1 MIKHF
6 SFLSFCLLFTSCSQ
20 YFTLKSSQE
29 IYAKTT
35 FDNIDIKSVK
45 DGTYI
50 GYYDMLLVNA
60 MVRVNVLDGKIT
72 KIDILEHRFNREY
85 NGSAVVEQ
93 ILKNQSLKVDG
104 VSGATYSSKSI
115 IKATERALKT
125 GI

>member
-1 MIKHF
+1 MIKYF

-20 YFTLKSSQE
+20 YYTLKSSQE
-29 IYAKTT
+29 IYEKTT
-35 FDNIDIKSVK
+35 FDNVDIKSVK

-60 MVRVNVLDGKIT
+60 MVRVDVLDGKIT
-72 KIDILEHRFNREY
+72 KIDLLEHRFNREY
-85 NGSAVVEQ
+85 NGSAVVDQ

>member
-1 MIKHF
+1 MTKHLL
-6 SFLSFCLLFTSCSQ
+6 FLFLLFTSCSQ
-20 YFTLKSSQE
+20 YYTLKSSQE
-29 IYAKTT
+29 IYSKTT

-60 MVRVNVLDGKIT
+60 MVRVTVSNGVLT
-72 KIDILEHRFNREY
+72 KIDLLEHRFNREY
-85 NGSAVVEQ
+85 NGSAVVDQ